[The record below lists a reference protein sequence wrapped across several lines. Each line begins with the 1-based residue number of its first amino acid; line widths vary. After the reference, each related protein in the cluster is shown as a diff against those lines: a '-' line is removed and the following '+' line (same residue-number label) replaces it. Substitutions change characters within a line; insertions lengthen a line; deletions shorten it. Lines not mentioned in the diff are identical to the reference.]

1 MSTIENTATRP
12 VHSRAFNAGT
22 SRSGRSNSL
31 VRRLLGAIL
40 ALLVVVGV
48 GVGTAS
54 SASANS
60 TTCAWYGM
68 GIKYGVRNGSFCGTI
83 NGSGTYIWSISG
95 NFGTTIPGPDMMCN
109 PSMKMDVYDRYGRWI
124 TWRQGPQ
131 KGGCY
136 VGTFNWLPS
145 IPVQWDFPQA
155 DGGSVRVALQS
166 YGQDKVYL
174 WFGLHR

>member
-1 MSTIENTATRP
+1 MC
-12 VHSRAFNAGT
+12 
-22 SRSGRSNSL
+22 
-31 VRRLLGAIL
+31 
-40 ALLVVVGV
+40 
-48 GVGTAS
+48 
-54 SASANS
+54 
-60 TTCAWYGM
+60 TT
-68 GIKYGVRNGSFCGTI
+68 
-83 NGSGTYIWSISG
+83 
-95 NFGTTIPGPDMMCN
+95 
-109 PSMKMDVYDRYGRWI
+109 RYGRWI

-155 DGGSVRVALQS
+155 DGGSVRVALQL